1 MPEPIRVM
9 LVDDDEDTQK
19 IFRVVM
25 RHHEVDLEVFE
36 DAESAL
42 KRLETKPLPD
52 VIVVD
57 IVLPG
62 IDGFQMLGRSRL
74 MSLGCPLVA
83 TTAYHSQSTA
93 TEVMN
98 LGFKGF
104 LPKPLQPATL
114 VADLE
119 KVISRN

>member
-1 MPEPIRVM
+1 MSDNLHVV

-19 IFRVVM
+19 IFRMVM
-25 RHHEVDLEVFE
+25 AHHQIELQIFT

-42 KRLETKPLPD
+42 EQLKDAPEPD
-52 VIVVD
+52 VMVID

-62 IDGFQMLGRSRL
+62 IDGYQMLGRSRKFAPRCR
-74 MSLGCPLVA
+74 MVA

-93 TEVMN
+93 NEIAN
-98 LGFKGF
+98 WGFNGY

-114 VADLE
+114 VEDLQRF
-119 KVISRN
+119 VANN